1 MGFKCY
7 LSRYALKPGSK
18 VSYLRES
25 SIDLPLTLNQLHR
38 LDGAAKIHTQINMV
52 HEQNFNAPENFT
64 RTGLRDEMREAGV
77 KNIYSAIDGDM
88 F

>member
-1 MGFKCY
+1 
-7 LSRYALKPGSK
+7 L
-18 VSYLRES
+18 S
-25 SIDLPLTLNQLHR
+25 SINFE
-38 LDGAAKIHTQINMV
+38 AKQQQEPGVKEIVMV
-52 HEQNFNAPENFT
+52 HEQNFNAPENFS